1 MTKQIKQIQQG
12 GLRRRITLGTA
23 GARSGLGLL
32 SSRASGLFVPKDKQQ
47 AHNDAALEREALR
60 FVAYLGELKGAYVKI
75 GQMLALYGE
84 HILPKP
90 ITQALHTLEDQ
101 TSCLQWNTIKASLEQ
116 DLGESFSELEIEHD
130 AFAAASLAQVH
141 RATATQEGI
150 DLALKVQYPGIAQA
164 IDGDFDSVI
173 TMLKLS
179 RWLKTGRDV
188 EQFTQDL
195 KGLLKQEVDYT
206 LELQRLQKFEEL
218 LADDPVLRV
227 PKIYPQWSSPK
238 CLAMEY
244 VQGYSVT
251 DPKVQGL
258 SQERRNA
265 LAEAMLRLFFKEI
278 FEWSTMQT
286 DPNFGNYRIELD
298 EENGD
303 RLVLLDFG
311 AVHDLPEKF
320 TLPLRQAIVAA
331 HAQQHAPLIDALIKI
346 NCLRKSDL
354 KAVKESFAAFCCFII
369 EPFRSDFEDLPQ
381 HTHDGELYAWR
392 ESRLLRRAGKLGSKS
407 VLLKGFVMPPQEF
420 MLLVRKLTGVFTFV
434 SCLGAKINSS
444 HLIEQYK

>member
-1 MTKQIKQIQQG
+1 MY
-12 GLRRRITLGTA
+12 R
-23 GARSGLGLL
+23 
-32 SSRASGLFVPKDKQQ
+32 
-47 AHNDAALEREALR
+47 
-60 FVAYLGELKGAYVKI
+60 
-75 GQMLALYGE
+75 
-84 HILPKP
+84 
-90 ITQALHTLEDQ
+90 
-101 TSCLQWNTIKASLEQ
+101 
-116 DLGESFSELEIEHD
+116 
-130 AFAAASLAQVH
+130 
-141 RATATQEGI
+141 
-150 DLALKVQYPGIAQA
+150 
-164 IDGDFDSVI
+164 
-173 TMLKLS
+173 
-179 RWLKTGRDV
+179 
-188 EQFTQDL
+188 
-195 KGLLKQEVDYT
+195 
-206 LELQRLQKFEEL
+206 
-218 LADDPVLRV
+218 
-227 PKIYPQWSSPK
+227 
-238 CLAMEY
+238 
-244 VQGYSVT
+244 GYSVT

>member
-12 GLRRRITLGTA
+12 GLRRRIALGTA
-23 GARSGLGLL
+23 SARSGLGLL
-32 SSRASGLFVPKDKQQ
+32 SSRASGLFVPKDQQQ

-60 FVAYLGELKGAYVKI
+60 FVAHLGELKGAYVKI

-101 TSCLQWNTIKASLEQ
+101 TSCLQWSTIKESLEQ
-116 DLGESFSELEIEHD
+116 DLGESFNQLNIEQD

-141 RATATQEGI
+141 RATTTQEGI

-173 TMLKLS
+173 AMLKLS

-218 LADDPVLRV
+218 LANDPVLRV
-227 PKIYPQWSSPK
+227 PKVYPRWSTSK

-244 VQGYSVT
+244 VEGYAVT
-251 DPKVQGL
+251 DSKIQNL

-278 FEWSTMQT
+278 FEWNTMQT
-286 DPNFGNYRIELD
+286 DPNFGNYRIQLD
-298 EENGD
+298 DKNGD
-303 RLVLLDFG
+303 KLVLLDFG

-331 HAQQHAPLIDALIKI
+331 HAQQHAPLIDALVKI
-346 NCLRKSDL
+346 NCLRKSDS

-369 EPFRSDFEDLPQ
+369 EPFRRDFENLPQ
-381 HTHDGELYAWR
+381 YTHDGELYAWR

-407 VLLKGFVMPPQEF
+407 ILLKGFVMPPQEF

-444 HLIEQYK
+444 HLIEQQR